1 VKIKETYLSFE
12 QVKSL
17 WDDYC
22 IMDIYYDYP
31 HRNFVDLMLY
41 RSAFHLYKQYMRTYN
56 VQGIV
61 LTRKIFRQIER
72 DYESFVT
79 RQFQLHPAFN
89 NITGTDFVSGLTIA
103 VMLEAKSDEISNRF
117 KEYMEALASDTRY
130 FDKAYIQA
138 SNHTMI
144 KARGYALKHLED
156 IENERRM
163 EADRLA
169 SGSSD

>member
-1 VKIKETYLSFE
+1 MKTKETYLTFE
-12 QVKSL
+12 QIKSL

-22 IMDIYYDYP
+22 VMDIYYDYP

-41 RSAFHLYKQYMRTYN
+41 RSAFHLYKQCMRTYN
-56 VQGIV
+56 VQGVV
-61 LTRKIFRQIER
+61 LARQIIKQIER
-72 DYESFVT
+72 DYESFVI
-79 RQFQLHPAFN
+79 RQFQLHPEFN
-89 NITGTDFVSGLTIA
+89 NITGNDFVSGLTIA
-103 VMLEAKSDEISNRF
+103 VMLESKSDEISNRF
-117 KEYMEALASDTRY
+117 KEYMSSLASDFRY

-144 KARGYALKHLED
+144 KARGYVLKHLED
-156 IENERRM
+156 VENERRM